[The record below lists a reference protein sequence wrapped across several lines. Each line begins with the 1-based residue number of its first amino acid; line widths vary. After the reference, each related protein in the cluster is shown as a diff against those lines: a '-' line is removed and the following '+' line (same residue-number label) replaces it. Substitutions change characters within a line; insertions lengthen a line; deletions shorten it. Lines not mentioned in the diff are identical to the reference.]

1 MDLEVVG
8 RHAMLFDDD
17 GMAAFVNSAE
27 ALVEWNSLSIDR
39 YDVWLLVFKVHPNS
53 IEVFPCLRNLYCNNG
68 GLLYF
73 SINWGN
79 YLDNFVVIENF
90 IISDSDYEFTFLCL
104 DNGSNPLSSTSFHA
118 VAFSYGNSSVST
130 ETKDNDTEPS
140 FHPNFP
146 VPESLLSNLPPNE
159 RVHQIISRT
168 ATFVSKHG
176 SQSEI
181 ILRVKQGDNPTF
193 GFLMPDHH
201 LHAYFRFLVD
211 HQELLKVDKDDGS
224 STEDM
229 NRTLGLD
236 QTGGALSLL
245 GSVYGSGEDEDA
257 TTENTCDVE
266 KKECEGAVDA
276 VSTYTSPGI
285 DQAESY
291 SDVAKKDGSI
301 SKNLIP
307 SLKEKVPV
315 IKRNHSISTVKTAT
329 TAGAKGDGLNS
340 VSNAQ
345 NKLQTS
351 VRSTAKIEL
360 PVVEP
365 PSDLK
370 RTIEKIVEFILK
382 NGKQFEAVL
391 AEQDR
396 PHGRFPFL
404 LPSNQYHTYYLKV
417 LQTAEEFKLLGK
429 GHQKHNPAG
438 HTGDNNTAVND
449 DSDNLSHGSMASDLP
464 HDMDQKEKFKMII
477 GKSKKFGQDPIPK
490 DQAQNTISMDAA
502 ATAAILQAATRGI
515 KNPNLEVLTKASSG
529 SGQGLGSD
537 GGYLSSSGTGSL
549 YSFRPQGFVGNQNLN
564 VKASASAPVAK
575 AIAEKVAIAAAGE
588 ADSSEAHMT
597 KEQKLKAERLKRAKM
612 FAAMLKSGVGA
623 SELPRALSVE
633 PPGSGVSGSDA
644 ETGNL
649 VGKEREGSS
658 VPFDA
663 DNSAKSQKSEEKL
676 STDINSDKSRKSEE
690 KLIVDDNER
699 RSKRK
704 YRSRSGRHEED
715 EEMEEEEENKEDRRD
730 HKRSRKKHRSS
741 HQSQDRHKHKR
752 KHSSSKD
759 KYSSRGTKHD
769 SSSSDDEHHRSRHHR
784 HKYDGSSDDEQHHR
798 SRHRRHKCDGSS
810 DEKHHPSKRRHRD
823 DSLSDHEHR
832 HSHHS
837 NKDYSSSD
845 DEHRHRS
852 RNVRHKSRS
861 RAERE
866 TELEEGEIILKSE
879 KSVVSGEVGRASREA
894 SEGLSNARVPSQSPE
909 ITDVSDELRAKI
921 RAMLMAN
928 L

>member
-1 MDLEVVG
+1 MDLEVAG

-39 YDVWLLVFKVHPNS
+39 YDVRHLLSAPLPPRLKRRPPPPEPDLDHQ
-53 IEVFPCLRNLYCNNG
+53 R
-68 GLLYF
+68 
-73 SINWGN
+73 
-79 YLDNFVVIENF
+79 YLDLPSSSADDEQQQDYG
-90 IISDSDYEFTFLCL
+90 SD
-104 DNGSNPLSSTSFHA
+104 PVSSTGFHA
-118 VAFSYGNSSVST
+118 VAFTYGNSNVST
-130 ETKDNDTEPS
+130 ETKDNDTKSS
-140 FHPNFP
+140 FDPKFP
-146 VPESLLSNLPPNE
+146 VPESLLNNLPPNE
-159 RVHQIISRT
+159 KVHQIISRT

-193 GFLMPDHH
+193 GFLMPNHH

-229 NRTLGLD
+229 NRTQGLD
-236 QTGGALSLL
+236 QSGGALSLL
-245 GSVYGSGEDEDA
+245 GSVYGSGEDEDG

-276 VSTYTSPGI
+276 VSNYTSPGI

-291 SDVAKKDGSI
+291 SDVAKNDGGI
-301 SKNLIP
+301 SKNPVP

-329 TAGAKGDGLNS
+329 TARAKGDGLDS

-345 NKLQTS
+345 NKSQTS
-351 VRSTAKIEL
+351 VTITAKIEL
-360 PVVEP
+360 PVVKP

-370 RTIEKIVEFILK
+370 RAIEKIVEFILK

-404 LPSNQYHTYYLKV
+404 LPSNRYHTYYLKV
-417 LQTAEEFKLLGK
+417 LQTAEESKLLGK

-438 HTGDNNTAVND
+438 RTGDNNTAVHED
-449 DSDNLSHGSMASDLP
+449 RDNLSHGSMASDLP
-464 HDMDQKEKFKMII
+464 YDMDRKEKFQMII
-477 GKSKKFGQDPIPK
+477 GKSKKDGQDPIPK
-490 DQAQNTISMDAA
+490 EQAQNTISMDAA

-515 KNPNLEVLTKASSG
+515 KNPNLEALTKTSSG

-537 GGYLSSSGTGSL
+537 GGCLSSSGTGSL
-549 YSFRPQGFVGNQNLN
+549 YSFQPQGFVENQNLN
-564 VKASASAPVAK
+564 VKAKASASAPFAK

-612 FAAMLKSGVGA
+612 FSAMLKSGVGA
-623 SELPRALSVE
+623 SELSRALSVE

-658 VPFDA
+658 VPFDV
-663 DNSAKSQKSEEKL
+663 DNSDKSQKSEDKLSIDNNSDKSQKSEEKL
-676 STDINSDKSRKSEE
+676 T
-690 KLIVDDNER
+690 DDNER

-704 YRSRSGRHEED
+704 YRSRSSRHE
-715 EEMEEEEENKEDRRD
+715 EEEEENKDRRD
-730 HKRSRKKHRSS
+730 HKRSRKKHHS
-741 HQSQDRHKHKR
+741 HRASHHNRDRHKHKR
-752 KHSSSKD
+752 RHSSSKD
-759 KYSSRGTKHD
+759 KYSYRGTKHD
-769 SSSSDDEHHRSRHHR
+769 SSSDDEHHRSRHHR
-784 HKYDGSSDDEQHHR
+784 TIAPLMMNIIAQGIIVINMIAPPLMMSTTLPNNDIGMITCQTMSIDILAILMKIIVHLMMSIGIE
-798 SRHRRHKCDGSS
+798 
-810 DEKHHPSKRRHRD
+810 
-823 DSLSDHEHR
+823 
-832 HSHHS
+832 
-837 NKDYSSSD
+837 
-845 DEHRHRS
+845 
-852 RNVRHKSRS
+852 
-861 RAERE
+861 AEA
-866 TELEEGEIILKSE
+866 
-879 KSVVSGEVGRASREA
+879 EV
-894 SEGLSNARVPSQSPE
+894 
-909 ITDVSDELRAKI
+909 
-921 RAMLMAN
+921 
-928 L
+928 

>member
-1 MDLEVVG
+1 MKK
-8 RHAMLFDDD
+8 HFLF
-17 GMAAFVNSAE
+17 
-27 ALVEWNSLSIDR
+27 
-39 YDVWLLVFKVHPNS
+39 VFL
-53 IEVFPCLRNLYCNNG
+53 FQ
-68 GLLYF
+68 
-73 SINWGN
+73 
-79 YLDNFVVIENF
+79 
-90 IISDSDYEFTFLCL
+90 
-104 DNGSNPLSSTSFHA
+104 
-118 VAFSYGNSSVST
+118 
-130 ETKDNDTEPS
+130 
-140 FHPNFP
+140 
-146 VPESLLSNLPPNE
+146 PPNE

-291 SDVAKKDGSI
+291 SDVAKKEGSI

-329 TAGAKGDGLNS
+329 TAGAKGDGLDS

-663 DNSAKSQKSEEKL
+663 DNSAKNQKSEEKL